1 MQCLIQEVSFES
13 VVVLWFAF
21 LDLMLFLL
29 FFQSFCTPALP
40 IWGPGMPVTN
50 GSYLLQAL
58 LTLAIAQYVFMDIH
72 VLFIFMDGH
81 LDGML
86 DTNHVCE

>member
-1 MQCLIQEVSFES
+1 MFV
-13 VVVLWFAF
+13 
-21 LDLMLFLL
+21 LL
-29 FFQSFCTPALP
+29 FFQSFGTPALP
-40 IWGPGMPVTN
+40 VWGPGMPVTI
-50 GSYLLQAL
+50 GPYFITGT

-86 DTNHVCE
+86 DMNHVCE